1 MPRWPSVRWPRSWP
15 ARSSATA
22 CVRPRSS
29 TASGWCRCPRPRSRS
44 PCRPRIAQEA
54 FAGGAGDHRRDQG
67 SGPDLEEGGGRMGAR
82 SHAGPTAL
90 RSLPAVH
97 ELAAALDAPHALAV
111 AAARGAID
119 ERRATWLAGQPGGG
133 DSVTG
138 DSVDGGLASAGPR
151 AAGRDGAGIAA
162 ARAQRHRGDPP
173 HEPRA
178 GAAAGRCA
186 RGGGPSRRGVL
197 NLELDLDSGERGS
210 RHAHVEGLLCELTG
224 AEAAIVVNNGAGAVL
239 LAAAALA
246 GPGAGSSSRGTA
258 GRDRWRLPDSGGDRP
273 VGRAAGGGG
282 DD

>member
-1 MPRWPSVRWPRSWP
+1 
-15 ARSSATA
+15 
-22 CVRPRSS
+22 
-29 TASGWCRCPRPRSRS
+29 
-44 PCRPRIAQEA
+44 
-54 FAGGAGDHRRDQG
+54 
-67 SGPDLEEGGGRMGAR
+67 MGAR

-138 DSVDGGLASAGPR
+138 DSVTGDLLAR
-151 AAGRDGAGIAA
+151 ARELLAEMERGSLRRVLNATGVILHTNLGRAPLPAA
-162 ARAQRHRGDPP
+162 AREAVA
-173 HEPRA
+173 RA
-178 GAAAGRCA
+178 AEGY
-186 RGGGPSRRGVL
+186 S

-210 RHAHVEGLLCELTG
+210 RHAHVERLLCELTG

-246 GPGAGSSSRGTA
+246 GPGRGIVVA
-258 GRDRWRLPDSGGDRP
+258 RGQL
-273 VGRAAGGGG
+273 VEIGGGFRIPEVIAQSG
-282 DD
+282 ARLVEVGTT